1 MALLDATAR
10 GIFVI
15 MATPFLDDGALDRDG
30 IDRLVDFYLEHGA
43 DGLTVLG
50 MMGEA
55 SKLSAEESLFIV
67 ERVVKRASGRPII
80 VGVTAPG
87 LAPMRELARPS
98 MDLGASGV
106 MVAPPSTLQTDD
118 EIVGYYTNV
127 AQAVGQDTPFVIQD
141 YPYSTGVRFA
151 PKVITRII
159 QECLSCVMLKNED
172 WPGLGKFTALREAS
186 DRGDVRRISILG
198 GNGALNFPDE
208 LMRGSDGA
216 MTGFSYPDML
226 VEVYGAHAAGNIEL
240 AYDIFDLYLP
250 LVRYELQPG
259 LGMAIR
265 KYVLKKRGALGC
277 DHVRNPGPKLSAD
290 DIADIERLLERMER
304 KRASM
309 SKAA

>member
-1 MALLDATAR
+1 MALLDVTAR

-15 MATPFLDDGALDRDG
+15 MATPFLNDGALDRDG
-30 IDRLVDFYLEHGA
+30 IDQLIDFYLERGVT
-43 DGLTVLG
+43 GLTVLG

-55 SKLSAEESLFIV
+55 SKLSREESLYIV
-67 ERVVKRASGRPII
+67 ERVVNRASGLPII

-87 LAPMRELARPS
+87 LAPMGELARPS

-106 MVAPPSTLQTDD
+106 MIAPPSTLQTDD
-118 EIVGYYTNV
+118 EIVGYYANA
-127 AQAVGQDTPFVIQD
+127 AQAVGSDTPFVIQD

-159 QECLSCVMLKNED
+159 QECPACVMLKNED
-172 WPGLGKFTALREAS
+172 WPSLAKFTALREAS
-186 DRGDVRRISILG
+186 DRGEARRISILG

-208 LMRGSDGA
+208 LMRGSDGV

-226 VEVYGAHAAGNIEL
+226 VEVYGAHAVGDFEL

-265 KYVLKKRGALGC
+265 KYILKKRGALRC
-277 DHVRNPGPKLSAD
+277 DHVRSPGPKLSSE
-290 DIADIERLLERMER
+290 DIADIERLIERMER
-304 KRASM
+304 KRASFL
-309 SKAA
+309 KAS

>member
-1 MALLDATAR
+1 MALLDVTAR

-30 IDRLVDFYLEHGA
+30 IDQLVDFYLERGV

-55 SKLSAEESLFIV
+55 SKLSREESLYIV
-67 ERVVKRASGRPII
+67 ERVVKRAGERPVI

-87 LAPMRELARPS
+87 LAPMGELAMPS

-106 MVAPPSTLQTDD
+106 MIAPPSTLQTDD
-118 EIVGYYTNV
+118 EIVSYYANA
-127 AQAVGQDTPFVIQD
+127 AQAVGTDTPFVIQD
-141 YPYSTGVRFA
+141 YPYSTGVRFT
-151 PKVITRII
+151 PNVITRII
-159 QECLSCVMLKNED
+159 QECPSCVMLKNED

-186 DRGDVRRISILG
+186 DRGEARRISILG
-198 GNGALNFPDE
+198 GNGALNLPDE

-226 VEVYGAHAAGNIEL
+226 VEVYGAHSTGDLERAL
-240 AYDIFDLYLP
+240 DVFDIYLP

-265 KYVLKKRGALGC
+265 KYILMKRGALGC
-277 DHVRNPGPKLSAD
+277 DHVRNPGPKLSTD
-290 DIADIERLLERMER
+290 DIADIERLIERMER
-304 KRASM
+304 KRASIPKV
-309 SKAA
+309 S